1 MEEST
6 AASMAAA
13 STTQLVVNIY
23 KQNRTITL
31 TFRMRVSSFSCQPYP
46 RLCRIQIRF
55 IDCQLSL
62 ELSLIPPLRTSQATL
77 TSSPNNVI
85 RGFIGEG
92 THS

>member
-31 TFRMRVSSFSCQPYP
+31 TFRMRVSTFLVNGYVEY
-46 RLCRIQIRF
+46 R
-55 IDCQLSL
+55 
-62 ELSLIPPLRTSQATL
+62 
-77 TSSPNNVI
+77 
-85 RGFIGEG
+85 
-92 THS
+92 

>member
-31 TFRMRVSSFSCQPYP
+31 TFRMRVSSFSCQPY
-46 RLCRIQIRF
+46 LCRIQIRF

-62 ELSLIPPLRTSQATL
+62 ELSLIPPLRTSRATL
-77 TSSPNNVI
+77 TSFPNNVM